1 MHSTDTPDPAR
12 TLQILWGALLGSVSL
27 LGGVIWFLATQVELT
42 AVSPEIL
49 QMILLVG
56 FLSPLPYLLV
66 KMAGRRDSDG
76 SGPSPSHADEER
88 QKTLQRFIVGAS
100 LAELPAMFAIVYTA
114 LGGELDWAF
123 LLWGI
128 SLVLLLAARPSTTR
142 II

>member
-1 MHSTDTPDPAR
+1 MPSTDTPDPAR

-56 FLSPLPYLLV
+56 FLSALPYLLV
-66 KMAGRRDSDG
+66 KMAGRGR
-76 SGPSPSHADEER
+76 PSESAQSPLLADEES

>member
-1 MHSTDTPDPAR
+1 MLATNTR
-12 TLQILWGALLGSVSL
+12 LLEVKYFVAGL
-27 LGGVIWFLATQVELT
+27 IATQVELT

-56 FLSPLPYLLV
+56 FLSALPYLLV

-76 SGPSPSHADEER
+76 SGLYSSHADEES

-114 LGGELDWAF
+114 LGGEQDWAF

-128 SLVLLLAARPSTTR
+128 SMVLLLAARPSTTR